1 MITFLIVLHV
11 IICVLLV
18 VTVLLQ
24 FGKGAEMGA
33 IMGGGSS
40 QAVFSSSAKGNF
52 MTKLTTVL
60 AIGFMLNSIVLST
73 IKSREAKRSLFDSEA
88 PVAAP
93 LNSDVQA
100 LDTKAIETLIE
111 EFRKTHASFEPWQLV
126 LIKTPHQAYSG
137 EDDPILIADEQLNA
151 EPLNDMSFIIHAIS
165 DKPEH
170 TAFLCIDR
178 EKMHDKP
185 VMQFI
190 HKLAQYSNK
199 ISV

>member
-1 MITFLIVLHV
+1 MITTLIVLHV

-33 IMGGGSS
+33 IMGGGAS

-60 AIGFMLNSIVLST
+60 AIGFMVNSIILT
-73 IKSREAKRSLFDSEA
+73 TMKSRETKRSLFDNEA

-100 LDTKAIETLIE
+100 LDTKGVETVPAQGE
-111 EFRKTHASFEPWQLV
+111 VPGTQANAPETSTAPGQAS
-126 LIKTPHQAYSG
+126 
-137 EDDPILIADEQLNA
+137 EQVPGSA
-151 EPLNDMSFIIHAIS
+151 V
-165 DKPEH
+165 
-170 TAFLCIDR
+170 
-178 EKMHDKP
+178 P
-185 VMQFI
+185 V
-190 HKLAQYSNK
+190 KK
-199 ISV
+199 

>member
-1 MITFLIVLHV
+1 MTTFLIVLHV

-33 IMGGGSS
+33 IMGSGGAS

-60 AIGFMLNSIVLST
+60 AIAFMVNSIVLT
-73 IKSREAKRSLFDSEA
+73 TLKSREAKRSLFDNEA

-100 LDTKAIETLIE
+100 LDTKGVETVPATDAPATE
-111 EFRKTHASFEPWQLV
+111 APAAKA
-126 LIKTPHQAYSG
+126 
-137 EDDPILIADEQLNA
+137 A
-151 EPLNDMSFIIHAIS
+151 EP
-165 DKPEH
+165 
-170 TAFLCIDR
+170 TA
-178 EKMHDKP
+178 P
-185 VMQFI
+185 VPATKTQ
-190 HKLAQYSNK
+190 AQ
-199 ISV
+199 